1 MKMGVPLE
9 IYFTPDG
16 RTMYVTTAKPGHLHV
31 FDLGGGPAAPV
42 HKRAIPAAEG
52 AHHVAFTRDFKYA
65 FVQNTLPNLPGM
77 SDGSITVVDL
87 TKGDVVA
94 SVETLKETGYNP
106 NSIVLL
112 PKWNHL
118 AGH

>member
-1 MKMGVPLE
+1 LSK
-9 IYFTPDG
+9 D
-16 RTMYVTTAKPGHLHV
+16 
-31 FDLGGGPAAPV
+31 PAAPV
-42 HKRAIPAAEG
+42 HKKAIATAEG
-52 AHHVAFTRDFKYA
+52 AHHVAFTRDWKYA
-65 FVQNTLPNLPGM
+65 FVQNAFLNLPGM

-87 TKGDVVA
+87 QRGDVLA
-94 SVETLKETGYNP
+94 SVETLKESGHNP

>member
-1 MKMGVPLE
+1 M
-9 IYFTPDG
+9 
-16 RTMYVTTAKPGHLHV
+16 
-31 FDLGGGPAAPV
+31 
-42 HKRAIPAAEG
+42 
-52 AHHVAFTRDFKYA
+52 AFTKDERYA
-65 FVQNTLPNLPGM
+65 FVQNALLNLPGM

-87 TKGDVVA
+87 RKEKVIGRID
-94 SVETLKETGYNP
+94 TLKNLGLNP